1 MTGNY
6 SARASF
12 LNRDAIFYLV
22 CLVLVASAVL
32 LRWAALP
39 FMSGDMLFFLLN
51 WFDYIVAHG
60 RFAALSDK
68 FYNYTPLY
76 IYMMTAVSYLDGMAD
91 RIALI
96 KSISILFDAIA
107 AFIVYKIALTA
118 RPDRRLAVFFA
129 LLFLNLPTLILNG
142 AVWGQSDIIYATF
155 MLAFAYFVIRKYP
168 YRAMLMYG
176 IAFSLKLQAI
186 FLAPF
191 VLYLIVVGEIPVIAI
206 TAIPLVYM
214 ILIVPAALA
223 GRGWVDMIRIY
234 SEQADAMIVLSAHA
248 PNFYLFFQ
256 DFLSQVQA
264 SAVTSAAIVL
274 AAAASLGILL
284 MTFLKRPALSPLHII
299 LASTLW
305 LGLEPSLLPR
315 MHDRYFFPADM
326 MVFVFACL
334 VPRAWWVAM
343 LFQLG
348 SALAYSQFL
357 GSSLRSPINMTGWD
371 HIGAVA
377 MIVAVTG
384 TAWFYFRSIKAPET
398 ALQR

>member
-1 MTGNY
+1 MTGNHGT
-6 SARASF
+6 RASV
-12 LNRDAIFYLV
+12 LHRNAIFYPI

-39 FMSGDMLFFLLN
+39 FMSHDMQFFLLI
-51 WFDYIVAHG
+51 WYDYIVAHG

-76 IYMMTAVSYLDGMAD
+76 IYMMTVVSYLDGMAD

-96 KSISILFDAIA
+96 KSISILFDGIA
-107 AFIVYKIALTA
+107 AFLVYKIALTV
-118 RPDRRLAVFFA
+118 RPDRRLAVFSA

-142 AVWGQSDIIYATF
+142 AVWGQSDIIYTTF
-155 MLAFAYFVIRKYP
+155 ILAFAYFVIRKCP
-168 YRAMLMYG
+168 YRAMIMYG

-206 TAIPLVYM
+206 AVIPLVYL

-223 GRGWVDMIRIY
+223 GRGWGDLIRIY

-248 PNFYLFFQ
+248 PNIYLLFQ
-256 DFLSQVQA
+256 DSLSQAQA
-264 SAVTSAAIVL
+264 LTVTSVAIVL
-274 AAAASLGILL
+274 AAVASLVILVI
-284 MTFLKRPALSPLHII
+284 TFLKRPALSPLYII

-315 MHDRYFFPADM
+315 MHDRYFFPADVM
-326 MVFVFACL
+326 AFVFACL
-334 VPRAWWVAM
+334 VPRAWWIAL
-343 LFQLG
+343 LFQAG

-357 GSSLRSPINMTGWD
+357 GNSLLHPIGMAGWD

-377 MIVAVTG
+377 MIAAVAGSV
-384 TAWFYFRSIKAPET
+384 WLYVRLVET
-398 ALQR
+398 PREAFHR